1 MEGWSEVRLNF
12 FISMA
17 LEYPVPVSVRGA
29 ERQESECASRY
40 ETWGAC
46 QRMSLEIEKN
56 RRLAMLL
63 ASLVGIACW
72 TPPHVS
78 LPQAASAIR
87 MTASSS
93 IDSGTRLETS
103 QTLKEM
109 KGVVEP
115 TGSVTSWFDAGIRL
129 RQPTKAE
136 LLQRYLQLRDVL
148 NEAPLPDAAV
158 EALIEQV
165 EQEAAPAIFDKDR
178 ILGEWQLCWQ
188 QNAKEA
194 TKSQKALAPLP
205 QYSNFITDDNGKN
218 VFRNIVQV
226 TKSRVK
232 VVADVEYSTPT
243 GEQPSRLGST
253 ICAASLELAI
263 GRRFGWK
270 PLKIPLPLRGVG
282 WLDVNFLSDD
292 MRITRGNRG
301 GLFVHLRPRLLT
313 REEAEATKL

>member
-1 MEGWSEVRLNF
+1 M
-12 FISMA
+12 
-17 LEYPVPVSVRGA
+17 
-29 ERQESECASRY
+29 
-40 ETWGAC
+40 
-46 QRMSLEIEKN
+46 
-56 RRLAMLL
+56 
-63 ASLVGIACW
+63 
-72 TPPHVS
+72 
-78 LPQAASAIR
+78 
-87 MTASSS
+87 
-93 IDSGTRLETS
+93 
-103 QTLKEM
+103 
-109 KGVVEP
+109 
-115 TGSVTSWFDAGIRL
+115 
-129 RQPTKAE
+129 
-136 LLQRYLQLRDVL
+136 
-148 NEAPLPDAAV
+148 
-158 EALIEQV
+158 
-165 EQEAAPAIFDKDR
+165 
-178 ILGEWQLCWQ
+178 GEWQLCWQ

-243 GEQPSRLGST
+243 ADCELPSRLDST
-253 ICAASLELAI
+253 ICAASLQLAI